1 MNILLIAK
9 MGAAV
14 VALFIAYWIG
24 LNDGKNSEELK
35 NARVTISALDTA
47 LQEQQAKQKS
57 DALAL
62 SNLRIAESRSR
73 DELDWLRQ
81 QLSEIERKKTGVFQ
95 LPDKMAYV
103 TFNLNVLY
111 RRTAMYVETPG
122 HIKMPGKKSFDR
134 NTSYYLQ

>member
-1 MNILLIAK
+1 MNILLVAK

-14 VALFIAYWIG
+14 AALFIAYWIG

-73 DELDWLRQ
+73 DELDRLRQ
-81 QLSEIERKKTGVFQ
+81 QLSEIERTAKT
-95 LPDKMAYV
+95 DA
-103 TFNLNVLY
+103 
-111 RRTAMYVETPG
+111 
-122 HIKMPGKKSFDR
+122 DR
-134 NTSYYLQ
+134 QRNRCLRNRAEVGEVAAGLLRAVKFCQENHK

>member
-47 LQEQQAKQKS
+47 LQEQQAKQKAMHWLYLTFGS
-57 DALAL
+57 L
-62 SNLRIAESRSR
+62 SLVLVTNLTGCASNCPK
-73 DELDWLRQ
+73 
-81 QLSEIERKKTGVFQ
+81 LSEKQRPIPIDSVIDVSATEQKLERLQQDYLELLNSVKKT
-95 LPDKMAYV
+95 
-103 TFNLNVLY
+103 TN
-111 RRTAMYVETPG
+111 E
-122 HIKMPGKKSFDR
+122 GK
-134 NTSYYLQ
+134 

>member
-1 MNILLIAK
+1 MERSRQLSVSYTHLLIINILSFSYCA
-9 MGAAV
+9 
-14 VALFIAYWIG
+14 F
-24 LNDGKNSEELK
+24 
-35 NARVTISALDTA
+35 TF
-47 LQEQQAKQKS
+47 
-57 DALAL
+57 
-62 SNLRIAESRSR
+62 
-73 DELDWLRQ
+73 
-81 QLSEIERKKTGVFQ
+81 SEIERKKTGVFQ

>member
-73 DELDWLRQ
+73 DELDWLASNCPK
-81 QLSEIERKKTGVFQ
+81 LSEKQRPIPIDSVIDVSATEQKLERLQQDYLELLNSVKKT
-95 LPDKMAYV
+95 
-103 TFNLNVLY
+103 TN
-111 RRTAMYVETPG
+111 E
-122 HIKMPGKKSFDR
+122 GK
-134 NTSYYLQ
+134 